1 MTETATDLR
10 YQLYRL
16 DQAIFQL
23 LDERAGLT
31 VEIGAP
37 PEIAVDDLLARHQG
51 KLNAQELNT
60 IADAIHKACK
70 QHLERVQ

>member
-1 MTETATDLR
+1 MTQTNTDLR

-23 LDERAGLT
+23 LDERAKLT
-31 VEIGAP
+31 AEIGTP

-51 KLNAQELNT
+51 HLNAPELKT
-60 IADAIHKACK
+60 IADAIDQACK
-70 QHLERVQ
+70 NHLERTS